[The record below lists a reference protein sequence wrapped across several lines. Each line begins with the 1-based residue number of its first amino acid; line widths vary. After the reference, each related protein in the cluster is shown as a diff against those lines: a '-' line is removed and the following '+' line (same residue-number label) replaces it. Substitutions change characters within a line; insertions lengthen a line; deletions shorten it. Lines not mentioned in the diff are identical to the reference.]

1 MAFPIPTAITNNI
14 NTIADIEGYLS
25 IAGTVTDIFSNFL
38 PSGPTIQ
45 DRRMEEA
52 LREQERDTLPP
63 SATDPKSIPQ
73 SRFGTERIRTLFDRD
88 GGLAA
93 ANRFQVELP
102 NIAGMIPASTG
113 TVSRLLTPIGMEN
126 MSILC
131 TTAQMPG
138 KQVNVMSRQIGS
150 DTRSVANGQTFT
162 AVNLTFYL
170 TNSYSIRKYF
180 QYWMDCV
187 MSQNTNEPMVAGFY
201 NNYVRPIKIKQMDRN
216 DKLIFTTELIEAFP
230 TQMELI
236 QLNNQAQTTAV
247 EMTVSLAYRTYT
259 TI

>member
-38 PSGPTIQ
+38 PSSPSIQ

-52 LREQERDTLPP
+52 LREQERDTEAP
-63 SATDPKSIPQ
+63 
-73 SRFGTERIRTLFDRD
+73 
-88 GGLAA
+88 
-93 ANRFQVELP
+93 
-102 NIAGMIPASTG
+102 PASTG
-113 TVSRLLTPIGMEN
+113 TISRLLTPIGMEN

-138 KQVNVMSRQIGS
+138 KQVNIMSRQIGS
-150 DTRSVANGQTFT
+150 DIRSVANGQTFT

-201 NNYVRPIKIKQMDRN
+201 NNYVRPVKIKQMDRN

-230 TQMELI
+230 TQMELV